1 MKKRLRIGLAQK
13 IAVLVVALTI
23 VTLSVSSVVSGR
35 WYIGRMM
42 LDLEEN
48 VLNVV
53 KITAQ
58 SPIIVEGLREA
69 RADGS
74 IQTFVERVQ
83 SELSNVDVMVVAD
96 IHDKRYGHTKAD
108 RVGFQFSAQ
117 DHARAIQNGETYV
130 SVGPGTLGDSMRAFT
145 PVRDADG
152 TILGL

>member
-83 SELSNVDVMVVAD
+83 SELSNAMSS
-96 IHDKRYGHTKAD
+96 G
-108 RVGFQFSAQ
+108 QL
-117 DHARAIQNGETYV
+117 QNSSSPAAPKG
-130 SVGPGTLGDSMRAFT
+130 GK
-145 PVRDADG
+145 
-152 TILGL
+152 